1 MLGVRLRNA
10 TTVGEFKFFL
20 PPLTSHAVQR
30 SSLENVSEQRSA
42 NVSRRSFG
50 CIGRIYLD
58 GFTKSTR
65 LNMILPSLLSYWF
78 QADLAEINL
87 ENITEKLGKAN

>member
-30 SSLENVSEQRSA
+30 SSSEIIS
-42 NVSRRSFG
+42 
-50 CIGRIYLD
+50 
-58 GFTKSTR
+58 
-65 LNMILPSLLSYWF
+65 
-78 QADLAEINL
+78 
-87 ENITEKLGKAN
+87 KLRY